1 MKTLTVTQSITQ
13 YLRTQI
19 ISGELKPG
27 QKLIENN
34 LASLL
39 EASTAPIRE
48 AFLILEKEQLVE
60 KIPRKGCFVTEVSRE
75 DCRQIFQ
82 VRLAIELCA
91 IDILQE
97 ANIRNLPDVASAVKA
112 SLSMLQTRLVDQ
124 KSPLKKHNPFP
135 EFHIKLIES
144 TRNRWLVNLYN
155 TIYPTLARYQ
165 FMAYLANVPGK
176 AQEEHKQILDSI
188 ERGKYGKAK
197 ECLRVH
203 TSRIEKR
210 LRKILSTDIQ

>member
-91 IDILQE
+91 IGILQE
-97 ANIRNLPDVASAVKA
+97 ANIRNLPDVASALKA

-124 KSPLKKHNPFP
+124 KGPLRKHNPFP

-165 FMAYLANVPGK
+165 FIAYLANVPGK
-176 AQEEHKQILDSI
+176 AQEEHKQILDLI

-210 LRKILSTDIQ
+210 LRKILSTDIH